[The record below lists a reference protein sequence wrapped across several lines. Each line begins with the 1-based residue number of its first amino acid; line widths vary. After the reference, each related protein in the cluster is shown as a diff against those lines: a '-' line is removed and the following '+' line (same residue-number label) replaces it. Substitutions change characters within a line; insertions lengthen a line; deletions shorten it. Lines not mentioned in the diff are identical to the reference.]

1 MKVTITCRA
10 QPKRYVTIDSNTLFY
25 EKATNTFWMT
35 RPRGDD
41 WLQQVR
47 SDFSFL
53 PASIESTN
61 MEMTVSFD
69 TIEAAQEF
77 ERWLIYANREADE
90 GYRTMRG

>member
-1 MKVTITCRA
+1 MKVFITCNA

-25 EKATNTFWMT
+25 DEAANTFWMS

-41 WLQQVR
+41 WLQEVR

-53 PASIESTN
+53 PESIESTN

-77 ERWLIYANREADE
+77 ERWLIYATKEADE